1 MIAVIDYEMGNVG
14 SVLNMLRKLGVPA
27 KLTGDAAELARASGI
42 ILPGVGAFDRGMQRL
57 QERDLITPLHD
68 LVLGERKP
76 VLGICLGMQLMA
88 AGSREGS
95 VAGLGWFDSQVQLF
109 QRDPVRPHLR
119 IPHMGWNFIHP
130 EEPLDPLLADL
141 PPDPR
146 YYFVHSYYFPAGI
159 PHAIATTRHLVPFT
173 SALARENIRGC
184 QFHPEKSH
192 SFGLCLLKNFAQIA
206 LGRSP
211 KATHREPPS

>member
-14 SVLNMLRKLGVPA
+14 SVLNMLKKLGVPA
-27 KLTGDAAELARASGI
+27 KLTGDRGELARAGGL
-42 ILPGVGAFDRGMQRL
+42 ILPGVGSFDQGMQRL
-57 QERDLITPLHD
+57 HDRGLVAPLHE

-88 AGSREGS
+88 AGSSEGS
-95 VAGLGWFDSQVQLF
+95 VPGLGWFDSQVQLF
-109 QRDPVRPHLR
+109 QRDPLQPQLR
-119 IPHMGWNFIHP
+119 IPHMGWNFIQP
-130 EEPLDPLLADL
+130 EEPVDPLLADL
-141 PPDPR
+141 PADPR

-173 SALARENIRGC
+173 SALARDNIRGC

-192 SFGLCLLKNFAQIA
+192 SFGLRLLRNFSQLA
-206 LGRSP
+206 LGRSTGTAQP
-211 KATHREPPS
+211 VLPS